1 MKNTIKSIYN
11 HKHVDLLNN
20 FGKADITYNI
30 NFKIIEKIL
39 KNFNLKISG
48 KTIKKNFFLIL
59 EYLKEQKLF
68 QKIYLFQKKQIFI
81 LELKD

>member
-1 MKNTIKSIYN
+1 MKNTMKSVYN

-39 KNFNLKISG
+39 KNFNLKING
-48 KTIKKNFFLIL
+48 KTNQKNFFLIL
-59 EYLKEQKLF
+59 EYLKEQRLS